1 MNELLKKYGFD
12 PSKEAIENELKEILN
27 GTGPGTGVA
36 ANATKDNI
44 TKCLASIDLTSLHTS
59 DTHPFITAFTEKVNT
74 FKKDYPQYPL
84 PASICVFPNFA
95 KTVKAA
101 LKAEGVGITTVA
113 ACFPSSQ
120 SFLDVKYLECQH
132 AIEDG
137 ATEVDI
143 VLPHS
148 YFMAGE
154 YDKVRDEFI
163 HLRKVTEGKHL
174 KVILESGA
182 LQTEGEKAGLNP
194 VELIATA
201 SFIALECG
209 ADFIK
214 TSTGK
219 QNPAATPLAAIVM
232 CKCLKYFYQITGQKR
247 GFKPAGGISTT
258 EDALVYL
265 TIVKS
270 VLGPGWLN
278 PLLFRIGASS
288 LANNLLT
295 TLECRTVKY
304 F

>member
-1 MNELLKKYGFD
+1 MNDLLKKYGFD
-12 PSKEAIENELKEILN
+12 PSREAVENELKSILN
-27 GTGPGTGVA
+27 GTGPGTGAA
-36 ANATKDNI
+36 ANATKENI
-44 TKCLASIDLTSLHTS
+44 KKCLASIDLTSLHTS

-74 FKKDYPQYPL
+74 FKRDYPQYPL
-84 PASICVFPNFA
+84 PASICVYPNFA
-95 KTVKAA
+95 GTVKAA
-101 LKAEGVGITTVA
+101 LKTEGVGITTVA

-120 SFLDVKYLECQH
+120 SFLDVKALECTH

-137 ATEVDI
+137 ATEIDI

-148 YFMAGE
+148 TFMAGE
-154 YDKVRDEFI
+154 YDKVREEI
-163 HLRKVTEGKHL
+163 SHLRKVTEGKHL

-194 VELIATA
+194 AELIATA

-219 QNPAATPLAAIVM
+219 QNPAATPFAAIVM

-258 EDALVYL
+258 EDAIVYL
-265 TIVKS
+265 TIVKAI
-270 VLGPGWLN
+270 LGDAWLT
-278 PLLFRIGASS
+278 PELFRIGASS

-295 TLECRTVKY
+295 TLEGSTVKY